1 MADNRGLDTL
11 NARLAIIGIDAQF
24 EGLPNIDYVESALY
38 KGERYKGELHK
49 ADLYWVD
56 GQDLD
61 PLLEQS
67 DYPTLC
73 RDSAARVVAA
83 NKLSAQQVA
92 VIILSDPSES
102 IAVTLQEYFSCSIV
116 NNLGVALTRGEKL
129 IAEFNVAVLIIAAN
143 LNADSNIKQDQ
154 ASISFSDDFSGYAQH
169 NGVVSVLLSAADFA
183 AANGCYSYATLHS
196 AACSANTAEQMFAS
210 GADTAGK
217 MRATIERSL
226 RAAKISAE
234 MIDSVEVSALKAPAL
249 CILETNALLYAYSHG
264 QKLNTAISCSKS
276 VLGDNG
282 ALSQLLGLLNSVFVL
297 QQRYRAGIKD
307 WAKPS
312 FEKLQ
317 AWSESPFYF
326 FNKATPAFPNA
337 NGSPR
342 YVAYSCLSQDHYA
355 HIILQEN
362 NDKLVHSNGF
372 NACADLT
379 LFVLAENNQVGL
391 TVQLQRLSA
400 DISGGNFKALAKQY
414 FKGFSE
420 SQNKAFKMVLLAES
434 PEQLIKEITL
444 ALTGIKHAFT
454 NNTHWKT
461 PKGSYFS
468 ATPLLTKHNIAFL
481 YPGIGATYVGL
492 GQDLF
497 HLFPEIYSNVV
508 SLADNIG
515 STLKEQLIYPR
526 SVTRLDFRELK
537 QLNLS
542 LRSRLADIAECGV
555 GFACVFSQIFAQ
567 VFNIKADFA
576 AGYSMGEISM
586 YAGLGCWHKP
596 GLMSARLADSDTFN
610 HRLSGEL
617 RALRERWNLPDVS
630 DGTVER
636 IWETYSIRGSF
647 DEVSKAIEKGER
659 VYVTLINTADS
670 LTIGG
675 YPKDCL
681 QVIKRLGV
689 RAVPLNIGNAI
700 HSEVA
705 YTEYQA
711 MQNLYTMAVSERINT
726 KMYSSSCYL
735 PIPQHPKAIALSIA
749 KCLCEP
755 VDFPRLINTLHD
767 KGAEVFIE
775 MGAGTSLSGWT
786 NKILKRPATSDK
798 TAADFLTVPVNAK
811 GCDDQLSYA
820 RLAAKLVSAGIDINL
835 SSFFYGSIIQPVCTF
850 SGKAC

>member
-11 NARLAIIGIDAQF
+11 NSKLVIIGIDAQF
-24 EGLPNIDYVESALY
+24 EGLPDIDYVESALY
-38 KGERYKGELHK
+38 KGERYKGERYKEDLHR
-49 ADLYWVD
+49 VD
-56 GQDLD
+56 GQGIGH
-61 PLLEQS
+61 S
-67 DYPTLC
+67 DYSTLC
-73 RDSAARVVAA
+73 EDSAARVVAA
-83 NKLSAQQVA
+83 NKLSAQRVA
-92 VIILSDPSES
+92 VIIVSSPDERF
-102 IAVTLQEYFSCSIV
+102 AVPLQAYFSCSTV
-116 NNLGVALTRGEKL
+116 NNLGAALIRSEKL
-129 IAEFNVAVLIIAAN
+129 IVEFNVAVLILAAKSNADAN
-143 LNADSNIKQDQ
+143 LKQDQ
-154 ASISFSDDFSGYAQH
+154 ASISFGDDFSGYAQH

-183 AANGCYSYATLHS
+183 ASHGCYSYATLHS
-196 AACSANTAEQMFAS
+196 VACSADTAERYNSQH
-210 GADTAGK
+210 K
-217 MRATIERSL
+217 MRAIIGRSL
-226 RAAKISAE
+226 HAAKVCAK
-234 MIDSVEVSALKAPAL
+234 MIDSVEVSALEDPAL
-249 CILETNALLYAYSHG
+249 CAAETKALLDAYRHG
-264 QKLNTAISCSKS
+264 QKLTTAISCSKS
-276 VLGDNG
+276 VLGNNG

-307 WAKPS
+307 WTKPS
-312 FEKLQ
+312 TEQLQ

-326 FNKATPAFPNA
+326 FNQATPAFPNA
-337 NGSPR
+337 DGSR
-342 YVAYSCLSQDHYA
+342 RFAAYSCLSQHHYA
-355 HIILQEN
+355 HIVLQEN
-362 NDKLVHSNGF
+362 DDNLVHSNGF

-379 LFVLAENNQVGL
+379 LFVLAGNNQAGL
-391 TVQLQRLSA
+391 LSALQRLSKN
-400 DISGGNFKALAKQY
+400 ISGANFKSLAKQC
-414 FKGFSE
+414 FKEFSE
-420 SQNKAFKMVLLAES
+420 YHNKAFKMVLLAES
-434 PEQLIKEITL
+434 PKQLMKEITL

-468 ATPLLTKHNIAFL
+468 ASPLLTKHNVAFL

-492 GQDLF
+492 GRDLF
-497 HLFPEIYSNVV
+497 HLFPEIYADVV
-508 SLADNIG
+508 SLADDIG
-515 STLKEQLIYPR
+515 ATLKEQLIYPR
-526 SVTRLDFRELK
+526 SLTRLDLGELK
-537 QLNLS
+537 HLNLS
-542 LRSRLADIAECGV
+542 LRSGLAEIAECGV
-555 GFACVFSQIFAQ
+555 GFACVFSKIFAQ

-617 RALRERWNLPDVS
+617 RALRERWDLPDVS
-630 DGTVER
+630 DGTLER

-647 DEVSKAIEKGER
+647 DEVSQAIKKGER

-681 QVIKRLGV
+681 KVIKRLGG
-689 RAVPLNIGNAI
+689 RAVALNIGNAI

-711 MQNLYTMAVSERINT
+711 MQNLYTMDVSERINT

-755 VDFPRLINTLHD
+755 VDFPRLINTLHG

-775 MGAGTSLSGWT
+775 MGAGSSLSGWT
-786 NKILKRPATSDK
+786 NKILNRRAASDE

-811 GCDDQLSYA
+811 GCDDQLSFA
-820 RLAAKLVSAGIDINL
+820 RCAAKLFSAGVDINL
-835 SSFFYGSIIQPVCTF
+835 RSFFYGSIIQPVGT
-850 SGKAC
+850 KAC